1 MHHNSAALSQEER
14 DSVRL
19 AIAEQAA
26 VISDPVEQAV
36 MRLRVPVP

>member
-1 MHHNSAALSQEER
+1 MLHTSAALSEEER

-26 VISDPVEQAV
+26 VISDPVEESA
-36 MRLRVPVP
+36 MRPKVPVP